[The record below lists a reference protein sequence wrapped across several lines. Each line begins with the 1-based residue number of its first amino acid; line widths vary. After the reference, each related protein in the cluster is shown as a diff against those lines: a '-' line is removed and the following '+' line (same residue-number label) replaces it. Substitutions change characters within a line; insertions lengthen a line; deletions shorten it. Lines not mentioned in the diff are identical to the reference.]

1 MLSVDPPLLLQRQL
15 ALKVQQQVGR
25 RHGASAEEVVGHP
38 AVFKVI
44 RGALVGEDVDEELAT
59 RLKSA
64 GYLGHKQLVVL
75 HMLE

>member
-25 RHGASAEEVVGHP
+25 WHGAAAEEVVGHP
-38 AVFKVI
+38 AVFKVV
-44 RGALVGEDVDEELAT
+44 GCALVGEDVDEELAS
-59 RLKSA
+59 RLEGT
-64 GYLGHKQLVVL
+64 GYLGHEQLVVL